1 MIPRSKHIHHIS
13 KSFLHL
19 HARSMS
25 TKRAVH
31 PVSASSFSKTSSL
44 YDSARPSYIPAA
56 VDTLLTNLNLT
67 PNPNTAE
74 KRRILE
80 LGAGTGKFTKLIQ
93 GRGYHITATEPAPGM
108 LEVLRQN
115 VTDKDVKVVQAD
127 AYDIP
132 LPSESVDAVIV
143 AQAFHWFADRD
154 ALREIH
160 RVLKPKGRLGLVWNY
175 HDVDGSVAGLQLNE
189 EEREKVQGWYQEIVG
204 LFTKYE
210 NTAPQYRH
218 GTWLRAFDTSSGE
231 KQFFTTPLAHT
242 RIPYTLT
249 PTPTQLLNRVKSMSY
264 ISTLPAEKQEE
275 LMAQI
280 MGVLWRAKEGRIVT
294 RERVDVYWTE
304 RIG

>member
-1 MIPRSKHIHHIS
+1 M
-13 KSFLHL
+13 F
-19 HARSMS
+19 

-31 PVSASSFSKTSSL
+31 PVSASSFTKTSSL

-56 VDTLLTNLNLT
+56 VDTLLTNLNLA
-67 PNPNTAE
+67 PNTAE
-74 KRRILE
+74 KKRILE

-93 GRGYHITATEPAPGM
+93 GRGFKITATEPAPGM
-108 LEVLRQN
+108 LEVLRRN
-115 VTDKDVKVVQAD
+115 VTDEDVEVVQAD

-175 HDVDGSVAGLQLNE
+175 HDVDGSAAGVFMSE
-189 EEREKVQGWYQEIVG
+189 EEREQRQGWYKEIVG

-210 NTAPQYRH
+210 NSAPQYRH
-218 GTWLRAFDTSSGE
+218 GTWLRAFDAPSPSPSSSAAAE
-231 KQFFTTPLAHT
+231 KQFFSTPLAHT

-249 PTPTQLLNRVKSMSY
+249 PTPTQLLNRIKSMSY

-275 LMAQI
+275 LMKDI
-280 MGVLWRAKEGRIVT
+280 MGVLRRAKEAGVPGLEGMGEDGEGKIVT

-304 RIG
+304 RID